1 MTCLAAIIGHSATMT
16 SLLPNRRGVI
26 LAIVTALAIGATLLA
41 MGRVP
46 ICTCGTVKLWWGETI
61 SAENSQHIA
70 DWYSYSHVIHGL
82 LFYFFAH
89 LLWRRWKW
97 FGGKPAA
104 WALPIAVAF
113 EGFWELLENSP
124 LIIERYRAVTVSLGY
139 NGDSVINSLADIG
152 FMALG
157 FLIASRL
164 PAWASVVLA
173 LGFELFTLAMIRD
186 NLTLNVLMLVWP
198 VDAIRLWQAGG

>member
-1 MTCLAAIIGHSATMT
+1 MT
-16 SLLPNRRGVI
+16 SLLPNRRGLT
-26 LAIVTALAIGATLLA
+26 LALAMWLAIGAILLA

-46 ICTCGTVKLWWGETI
+46 ICACGTVKLWWGVVQ

-70 DWYSYSHVIHGL
+70 DWYSFSHVIHGP

-104 WALPIAVAF
+104 WALPIAMAF

-124 LIIERYRAVTVSLGY
+124 LIIDRYRAVTVSYGY
-139 NGDSVINSLADIG
+139 EGDSVLNSLSDIG

-157 FLIASRL
+157 FWIASKL
-164 PAWASVVLA
+164 PWWASLGMA
-173 LGFELFTLAMIRD
+173 LVFELFTLVMIRD

-198 VDAIRLWQAGG
+198 IDAIRQWQAGG

>member
-1 MTCLAAIIGHSATMT
+1 MT
-16 SLLPNRRGVI
+16 SLLPNRRGLL
-26 LAIVTALAIGATLLA
+26 LAGALWLAIGGILLA
-41 MGRVP
+41 MGRVA
-46 ICTCGTVKLWWGETI
+46 ICDCGTVKLWWGVVQ

-70 DWYSYSHVIHGL
+70 DWYSFSHVIHGL
-82 LFYFFAH
+82 LFYGAAH
-89 LLWRRWKW
+89 LLWRRWHW

-124 LIIERYRAVTVSLGY
+124 IIIDRYRAVTVSFGY
-139 NGDSVINSLADIG
+139 SGDAVINSLADIG

-157 FLIASRL
+157 FWIASRL
-164 PAWASVVLA
+164 PWWASVLLGLA
-173 LGFELFTLAMIRD
+173 FEAFTLGMIRD

-198 VDAIRLWQAGG
+198 LDAVRVWQAGPG

>member
-1 MTCLAAIIGHSATMT
+1 MT
-16 SLLPNRRGVI
+16 SLLPNRRGA
-26 LAIVTALAIGATLLA
+26 LFALAMALAFGAILLA
-41 MGRVP
+41 MGRAP
-46 ICTCGTVKLWWGETI
+46 ICTCGSVKLWWGVVN
-61 SAENSQHIA
+61 SSENSQHIA
-70 DWYSYSHVIHGL
+70 DWYSFSHAIHGL

-89 LLWRRWKW
+89 VLWRKWKL
-97 FGGKPAA
+97 FGGRPAI

-124 LIIERYRAVTVSLGY
+124 PIIERYRAVTVSLGY
-139 NGDSVINSLADIG
+139 NGDSVVNSLSDIG

-164 PAWASVVLA
+164 PAWVSIVLA
-173 LGFELFTLAMIRD
+173 IGFELFTLAMIRD

-198 VDAIRLWQAGG
+198 IEAIRHWQAG

>member
-1 MTCLAAIIGHSATMT
+1 MT
-16 SLLPNRRGVI
+16 SLLPNRRGAILAAAMALVFGVI
-26 LAIVTALAIGATLLA
+26 LLT
-41 MGRVP
+41 MGREP
-46 ICTCGTVKLWWGETI
+46 ICTCGSVKLWWGEVQ
-61 SAENSQHIA
+61 SSENSQHIA
-70 DWYSYSHVIHGL
+70 DWYSFSHVIHGL

-89 LLWRRWKW
+89 VLWCRWKL
-97 FGGKPAA
+97 FGGRPAV

-124 LIIERYRAVTVSLGY
+124 MIIERYRAVTVSLGY
-139 NGDSVINSLADIG
+139 NGDSVINSLSDIG

-164 PAWASVVLA
+164 PVWASVALA
-173 LGFELFTLAMIRD
+173 IVFELFTLYMIRD

-198 VDAIRLWQAGG
+198 VDAIRAWQAA